1 MSAPAP
7 GVAAPGWLPVP
18 AARGASPAPVL
29 DRWRRTG
36 TPTAGAWRA
45 AGRTE
50 VHRGSPAVRGHFPDL
65 AVLPGVL
72 VIEAVGRVVELATDG
87 ACGPGRLTAVRSVRF
102 LAPLLDGDELDL
114 EVRADAAGAGEWD
127 VRATARRVDGT
138 VAARMRLSYGPDP
151 DAPVADGPPP
161 GPVGP
166 AVREHRDVRAVLPQ
180 RHPMLLLDRVLAL
193 DPGRAV
199 HAVKAVSATDA
210 CYADVGD
217 GAPADHYDYP
227 RSLVVESLGQA
238 AALLWLDGSPAADD
252 GRTLMFAGAR
262 DIRFA
267 APARPGDVLQH
278 LVRLDSVVA
287 DTAFASGETWAGGR
301 LVASA
306 SSLIATRRVARRPG
320 PVPDPAGTVRPL
332 HPSWEGTS

>member
-1 MSAPAP
+1 MSAPE
-7 GVAAPGWLPVP
+7 VAGAAWFPVP

-36 TPTAGAWRA
+36 TGTGGSWRA
-45 AGRTE
+45 EGRTA
-50 VHRGSPAVRGHFPDL
+50 VHRGAPAVRGHFPDL

-72 VIEAVGRVVELATDG
+72 VVEAVGRLVEMATHG
-87 ACGPGRLTAVRSVRF
+87 ACGPGRLTGVRSVRF

-114 EVRADAAGAGEWD
+114 DVSADAAGAGEWE
-127 VRATARRVDGT
+127 VRATGRRADGT

-151 DAPVADGPPP
+151 DTPVTAGPPAARS
-161 GPVGP
+161 GR
-166 AVREHRDVRAVLPQ
+166 AVREHLDVRAVLPQ

-210 CYADVGD
+210 CYADVAD
-217 GAPADHYDYP
+217 GAPAGHYDYP

-238 AALLWLDGSPAADD
+238 AALLWLDGAPAGDD

-262 DIRFA
+262 DIRFST
-267 APARPGDVLQH
+267 PVRPGDVLHH

-287 DTAFASGETWAGGR
+287 DTAFASGETWVGGR
-301 LVASA
+301 LVATA